1 MLRKVKLYGQLAK
14 FIGSRVLEADV
25 ATAAEAVRMLAANF
39 PGLEKHMADQH
50 YRVTVGSYDLTLDEI
65 HDPAGQQDIMIV
77 PVIAGAG
84 AAGRILAGIG
94 LIALSF
100 LLPGAGAFG
109 ATSLFGVSAA
119 QGGAFLAGIGTSL
132 SLVGASL
139 ALGGVAQLL
148 SPVPR
153 IPQGGGSDNDPRKTF
168 NFSGIQQTSRQGVP
182 VPCVYGLTLVGSVV
196 ISAGVDTVQV
206 QALSGTG
213 SPVLDFIFQI

>member
-1 MLRKVKLYGQLAK
+1 MLRKIKLYGQLAK
-14 FIGSRVLEADV
+14 FIGQRVLEADV

-50 YRVTVGSYDLTLDEI
+50 YRVTVGTYDLALDEI

-77 PVIAGAG
+77 PVMAGAG
-84 AAGRILAGIG
+84 AVGRIIAGIG

-100 LLPGAGAFG
+100 IPGLQGVAVFGSKLLV
-109 ATSLFGVSAA
+109 TTL
-119 QGGAFLAGIGTSL
+119 LTT
-132 SLVGASL
+132 VGASL
-139 ALGGVAQLL
+139 LLGGVAQLL
-148 SPVPR
+148 SPVPTV
-153 IPQGGGSDNDPRKTF
+153 PQGAGSDNDPRKTF

-206 QALSGTG
+206 QA
-213 SPVLDFIFQI
+213 

>member
-1 MLRKVKLYGQLAK
+1 MLRKIKLYGQLAK

-25 ATAAEAVRMLAANF
+25 ATAAEAVRMLTANF

-84 AAGRILAGIG
+84 AVGRILLGAALIVGAFFTGGATIG
-94 LIALSF
+94 L
-100 LLPGAGAFG
+100 FG
-109 ATSLFGVSAA
+109 LAAPVVVSSVLFK
-119 QGGAFLAGIGTSL
+119 
-132 SLVGASL
+132 VGAL
-139 ALGGVAQLL
+139 LLLGGVAQLL
-148 SPVPR
+148 SPVPT
-153 IPQGGGSDNDPRKTF
+153 IPQGAGSDNDPRKTF